1 MANVLGVHEEMN
13 LPVYRNGQLRCDD
26 VISGFHVMFRIE
38 TKQILGGFADHLGMN
53 WTKLSILTWITK
65 IKCKLPGL
73 SLNWHGVRRGWRE
86 IHPGPSLGSE
96 RAQSQNFNAYQ
107 NNRGNDQTFG
117 PAGENFKFS
126 LRAGLVGRRL
136 PDKQGKKDLRGQKGY
151 ACLDHRVSH
160 LIINHLAMSRD
171 ICRCFPGMH
180 DYGNRRNYGDHY
192 DGHCT
197 PPSHPFP
204 PLPAAYAGD
213 SIRISIRK
221 MVIHSGA
228 ALTFRKLKNRR
239 S

>member
-1 MANVLGVHEEMN
+1 MKVVGGPCTTAGAVETTGLACILHLMEKSRCLSSDLDNLLSRCLFLLPVVKIFGRHNFQVSAHVVVSETTQLRAYNFVLTDFRGCKMHGKIQAGHEVLMDAQRRHVKGMANVLGVHEEMN
-13 LPVYRNGQLRCDD
+13 LLVYRNGQLRCDD

-126 LRAGLVGRRL
+126 LRAG
-136 PDKQGKKDLRGQKGY
+136 
-151 ACLDHRVSH
+151 
-160 LIINHLAMSRD
+160 
-171 ICRCFPGMH
+171 
-180 DYGNRRNYGDHY
+180 
-192 DGHCT
+192 
-197 PPSHPFP
+197 
-204 PLPAAYAGD
+204 
-213 SIRISIRK
+213 
-221 MVIHSGA
+221 
-228 ALTFRKLKNRR
+228 
-239 S
+239 

>member
-96 RAQSQNFNAYQ
+96 RAQSQNFHTYQ
-107 NNRGNDQTFG
+107 NNGGDDQAFG
-117 PAGENFKFS
+117 ATRENFKFS
-126 LRAGLVGRRL
+126 LRTRFVGGGL
-136 PDKQGKKDLRGQKGY
+136 PDKQGKQDLRGQKGY
-151 ACLDHRVSH
+151 ACLDQGVSH
-160 LIINHLAMSRD
+160 LIINHLAVSRD
-171 ICRCFPGMH
+171 IWRRFPGVH
-180 DYGNRRNYGDHY
+180 DYGNRRDYGDHY
-192 DGHCT
+192 DGHSQQS
-197 PPSHPFP
+197 SHRFP
-204 PLPAAYAGD
+204 PLPAACTGD
-213 SIRISIRK
+213 SIRISRGK
-221 MVIHSGA
+221 MVTHTGA
-228 ALTFRKLKNRR
+228 VLRPATENQ
-239 S
+239 